1 MNVRVCARRMQFLP
15 FVLEAT
21 PGPNNERQ
29 RRALS
34 DDDCGGRAE
43 LMLRFLPP
51 NKVGWQ
57 NFPQPRASCVSVFVL
72 ARALS
77 IRLSS
82 LSPARPTRSLSDP
95 CA

>member
-1 MNVRVCARRMQFLP
+1 MQFLP

-29 RRALS
+29 KRALS

-51 NKVGWQ
+51 NKVCWQ
-57 NFPQPRASCVSVFVL
+57 TNFPQPRARLLRLRV
-72 ARALS
+72 RAG
-77 IRLSS
+77 
-82 LSPARPTRSLSDP
+82 PRSLDQVVESV
-95 CA
+95 AGKINTQSL